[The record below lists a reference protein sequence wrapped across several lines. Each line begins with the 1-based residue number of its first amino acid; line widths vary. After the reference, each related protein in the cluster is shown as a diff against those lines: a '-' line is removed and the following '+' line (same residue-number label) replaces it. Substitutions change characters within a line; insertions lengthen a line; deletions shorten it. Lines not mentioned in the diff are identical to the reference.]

1 MHHWKIHLGNLSPNS
16 LAVHDKLRFKEAF
29 LTVASSLHFPWK
41 ATLIGTSYLL
51 NFLTKVDEACKQK
64 SFANSLAQDRGYR
77 PDDDVAN

>member
-41 ATLIGTSYLL
+41 ATLISTSYLL
-51 NFLTKVDEACKQK
+51 NFLTKVEQK
-64 SFANSLAQDRGYR
+64 YFANSLAQDRGYR